1 MKIAIIGAGALGSV
15 IGFHLAPVIS
25 ITLVDPWAEHV
36 STINAT
42 GLRCALDGDEI
53 TRSILATIDPASVEP
68 VDVALVTVKAAQ
80 TVWAAETAAQILK
93 PGGVAYTLQNGLG
106 NAEVLSRR
114 LGTLRVGQA
123 VTTLGATLLGP
134 GRVRLAGRGPTTFGV
149 APSLSIAYALADTF
163 RTAGLPAGV
172 TTNLDSLVWGKLIVN
187 VGINALTAILRV
199 PNGALA
205 SVPAASA
212 LVRQA
217 VEEAVAVAR
226 AAGITLALADPVAE
240 TLAVAQATAAN
251 RSSML
256 QDILRGAPT
265 EIDTINGA
273 IVREGRRLG
282 VPTPFN
288 ELLCDL
294 VKALEATAPLRVQ
307 EP

>member
-15 IGFHLAPVIS
+15 IGFHLAPVIA

-36 STINAT
+36 SAINAY
-42 GLRCALDGDEI
+42 GLRCACNGEEQ
-53 TRSILATIDPASVEP
+53 TRSIPATTDPAHLEP
-68 VDVALVTVKAAQ
+68 VDVALITVKAAQ
-80 TVWAAETAAQILK
+80 TTWAAEVAARLLK

-106 NAEVLSRR
+106 NAEILSAR
-114 LGTLRVGQA
+114 LGPYRVGQA

-134 GRVRLAGRGPTTFGV
+134 GWVKLAGRGPTTFGA
-149 APSLSIAYALADTF
+149 APSLSIAYALANTL
-163 RTAGLPAGV
+163 RSGGLPAGV
-172 TTNLDSLVWGKLIVN
+172 STNLDSLVWGKLIVN

-205 SVPAASA
+205 SIPAAA
-212 LVRQA
+212 ELVRRA
-217 VEEAVAVAR
+217 VEEAVAVAH
-226 AAGITLALADPVAE
+226 AAGIALALTDPVAE
-240 TLAVAQATAAN
+240 TLAVAQMTAAN

-288 ELLCDL
+288 AMLCDL
-294 VKALEATAPLRVQ
+294 VKALEATAPLRVT
-307 EP
+307 E